1 MEPLIPTDVNKEEAC
16 IIIPFQG
23 KACKA
28 HEC

>member
-1 MEPLIPTDVNKEEAC
+1 MEPLIPTDVNKEEAG

-28 HEC
+28 HGC